1 MPYTPN
7 KYIPYTA
14 CDQSVSAMQ
23 KILRG
28 IKLRFLTSH
37 AAFVI
42 AAIKLDDSARTDNFL
57 KKLHNEQGQIA
68 QPVHSGAK

>member
-1 MPYTPN
+1 
-7 KYIPYTA
+7 
-14 CDQSVSAMQ
+14 MQ

-42 AAIKLDDSARTDNFL
+42 AAIKLDDSARTDNFF